1 MAATTPA
8 AFDPIP
14 RRLGTTANM
23 IVGAAVLEGAVVAL
37 ASSGTDWTVGPAS
50 QDGTYNGAPLGVA
63 LYTQAIVGGKVAVAM
78 FGSIVK
84 VCEGAGTQILAGV
97 AVQPA
102 LTGAN
107 GCVVPL
113 VTTNSGG
120 ADGWYIGTM
129 LTKAA
134 ANGTGY
140 CLINGPM
147 DMFLG
152 KA

>member
-1 MAATTPA
+1 MTATTPA

-37 ASSGTDWTVGPAS
+37 AASGTDWTVGPAS
-50 QDGTYNGAPLGVA
+50 SNGTYNGAPLGVA

-78 FGSIVK
+78 YGSVLK
-84 VCEGAGTQILAGV
+84 VCEGAGADILPGV
-97 AVQPA
+97 QVKPA

-113 VTTNSGG
+113 VTSNASG
-120 ADGWYIGTM
+120 ADGWLIGTM
-129 LTKAA
+129 ITKAA
-134 ANGTGY
+134 ANSTGY
-140 CLINGPM
+140 CLIVGPN
-147 DMFLG
+147 DIWKG
-152 KA
+152 AA